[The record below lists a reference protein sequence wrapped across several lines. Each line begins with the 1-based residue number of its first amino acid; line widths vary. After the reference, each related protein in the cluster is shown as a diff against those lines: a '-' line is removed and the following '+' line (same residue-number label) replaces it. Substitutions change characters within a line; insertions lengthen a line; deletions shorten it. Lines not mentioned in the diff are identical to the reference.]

1 MDDNELNICKS
12 INSLSIVK
20 VILKNPGRN
29 DNHGHDHSN
38 PSKKESTETKLIFVG
53 YRSDNIKTILAKL
66 EKHQKI
72 SDKENRELETA
83 IPNYRKKFGT
93 LEHYNVYFVYKYIEE
108 NLPLKHFKTLLFET
122 IKNYFTTAAI
132 DTNGSYE
139 SYESYYPHHML
150 IYKYSR
156 TINYKYYI
164 NIINYI
170 FENEHTMDNKAFFSR
185 LYKLTFMDKSEISQN
200 IKSILADKYKSIPAT
215 EIEFINHETY
225 NYNDYLYNDDLYH
238 LILNIPNIISIKYNY
253 NFKETIH
260 NYYGYQHI
268 IQLLNHITT
277 ETNRID
283 RAAKDA
289 KDIKDAYQGSS
300 DKEKEDT
307 NDQSSK
313 GDDNDNDN
321 RKIRF
326 FLEYNLNNDSDYND
340 GQTLSYFNKTVN
352 NEYFILSYA
361 DLKPILT
368 KTMAKFYFPDAE
380 NEGFQNTRKL
390 ESTNREIYNHLRLNT
405 IRKHIYNDEIMS
417 IGKCYCRNIVFDSLS
432 DDINIKYNLDN
443 IYNNISTNYHLL
455 PVIKYFRDGEFKYI
469 KINKNFL
476 QKHSYQEIN
485 KLLVSNDLLTIGTK
499 LITNT
504 MNYIQYKW
512 RISKD
517 IIITINFYENG
528 YSIIYFNDEQN
539 LQIGKSLFEYLEIVK
554 HTIKMI
560 KKTINAKKLILPN
573 INNVFNEYT
582 DRINYSGLMAGNII
596 ISGKLDIEK
605 LLLKTEITSK
615 PRASHIGIIIERFKK
630 YCSALHH
637 FIITKSANISV
648 IKIFYKQVNN
658 FYSNRSIEQ
667 FIYGT
672 LRDLKKTD
680 DNGNIAIRKV
690 DKSLEERL
698 FKQCRDIFL
707 IDDTHLTKI
716 YKNIENYNSKIA
728 EKLLYGIEVE
738 IKIDNDGTLE
748 IKIENVDRYHSVRL
762 ILFYIKSVF
771 SNIANDVEH
780 ETIDTETSLKSQNH
794 SSDDS
799 KTSIG
804 KGKSNGKGIS
814 ISKGKIKE
822 KSRDLEEDRD
832 DLFDFNLDMDL
843 NLDIDLD
850 LDLSIKMDEDDKDI
864 LGHGMPEIDN
874 VENMDLRDLARL
886 IQIDKLPVEGEDK
899 GDRKL
904 DARDGKGGK
913 GDQDIELKNL
923 ELLKFQGKDK
933 KLSFTKYMSQMREKY
948 DKPLFNPEALG
959 ANRYEYNRACQATVM
974 RQPYIISKK
983 DIESFDDPEAFNGYL
998 KYRGNYYICPRIWDW
1013 LANKPISVRRFI
1025 ENKLKSPYTNGT
1037 YIPPE
1042 ERTKIY
1048 LDESR
1053 TVIIRK
1059 HKEWEDPDK
1068 NKDWPEILKKTEKEA
1083 FPYLKES
1090 PDHPQKLCVPCCG
1103 IKKPEDFDIN
1113 KKEIQ
1118 QIMRPMGYKECKYTP
1133 EEEEEVKKEGGK
1145 DERGEHISCVNNIE
1159 KYITNETSEL
1169 EKCRFGLLP
1178 RNLDIMLNN
1187 HQNLFL
1193 TKSQNELLNNASLF
1207 LRRGID
1213 VNKKDNILESFAV
1226 IFNKSLTSLKNLII
1240 TKLTPEVFI
1249 SLNNGELIDIYSSN
1263 NILPNSL
1270 NDYDKFAFFMRNY
1283 LLFFNILDIDYS
1295 ILERVKFKD
1304 VEILK
1309 IHIEDNTSFQNYIGK
1324 LNKDSK
1330 DSKDSKTITRKTEVE
1345 DLKKL
1350 IMAYKIYTAFY
1361 NYIGHILDDNEYKN
1375 YTHFLDLFSKPI
1387 EWLNKEGANILIFDQ
1402 TCSKLTCN
1410 PYTNITR
1417 SRFMIMIR
1425 EDDHHF
1431 VPVVHVNNLNK
1442 NIGIDGIFQITKIN
1456 ITESLHNYF
1465 EKRTTN
1471 KKLLHLTKYRDDAII
1486 NLVLLHSN
1494 ICKYQVQQMTTNLI
1508 KDLDEIDIRP
1518 IKQLALSTTQIE
1530 FIKLD
1535 DNYNHLLLPIYPS
1548 AIDAGA
1554 KGLVVK
1560 FKFLEEG
1567 DMVSIDHYI
1576 KMKSTDIMKTLYDKL
1591 AQYNYKISKIFYD
1604 EMTNLITSVQ
1614 FINNLIV
1621 PVASEKKT
1629 IMREREIIKMM
1640 ITEGELKN
1648 EDDPRITS
1656 LFRPGYFDFRLEL
1669 SPEINILNLRNL
1681 IYKDFIYNYF
1691 KYDFSRILQENT
1703 FRNEKTDLETLMKDY
1718 NKKVRDF
1725 QDVLDEI
1732 YNQVF
1737 KIMNKRIRNSGA
1749 GAQKVFKDNI
1759 KLKVCKKTKKQ
1770 GKCASHFCEYNE
1782 ADKQCYLDMSADQ
1795 LEYFAYLIAND
1806 LLNNKMESRE
1816 IITGSFIPEF
1826 NMRNKIFRNP
1836 DEININTEELASI
1849 IESGIY
1855 SKFKKNITLSE
1866 YLNNEEEYQFMKSDY
1881 TILENTNMEQF
1892 KKIMNTIIPDV
1903 VDLSIKNIF
1912 IDDKILTTPFNKS
1925 GTYDNHSNVG
1935 ECKFP
1940 FFDKNRTKYVYQ
1952 CMPRTQGVMCPTKID
1967 YQRKPDKWGYCPEK
1981 IDETK
1986 KSLKV
1991 IEVDTVGDNKN
2002 YYKGRC
2008 LSPHMVKESGTHSPE
2023 YKLKY
2028 NCIEE
2033 TDKELGN
2040 YAWCPLKNPVSIPGR
2055 NLNGNKASTRK
2066 IIPNKPG
2073 TLKQGP
2079 ENKALIDEL
2088 DNQHEGDLLRAADK
2102 FENVHMNKWYD
2113 GKLTPAGITSKKHL
2127 KGYCQPPLPIIKP
2140 KKPTPVA
2147 EPIEAILDKG
2157 KAKGVEKVNGLELGA
2172 VMDEDDKGMPELTL
2186 DNYIPNNCSASFT
2199 PSKGGYSRP
2208 QLKRF
2213 GVNYLKIPYTEL
2225 MKNDETDLQ
2234 KADMCRIINNK
2245 YREIK
2250 TQGRTITDADRINA
2264 YSKNIDN
2271 CEDGESKGGYSL
2283 KELREIAINY
2293 FDMDE
2298 QTAKDI
2304 NKDKLCYYVR
2314 KRLKKINAKTDADV
2328 AMAAAEAIPAKG
2340 SRKEKPV
2347 EESEKDLSS
2356 KGEQTISG
2364 VSAGLSMIY
2373 PMDINLCKETPNR
2386 GGPGSKEIK
2395 QIARDNFGI
2404 DTEHKHKDEICDE
2417 IESKLKKG
2425 RKDAK
2430 KQGAKA
2436 KETMIS
2442 PSQIRKVN
2450 FDELFENPNAME
2462 IPFIQEDITDLD
2474 DGDLDNG
2481 DLDDGDLDIEDLE
2494 KTIQQIGI
2502 SSKSSKS
2509 RSTKS
2514 KANKVNKANKANT
2527 LDDEEL

>member
-1 MDDNELNICKS
+1 MDDTELNICKS

-20 VILKNPGRN
+20 VILKNS
-29 DNHGHDHSN
+29 SN
-38 PSKKESTETKLIFVG
+38 SYGYGNSNISTQTKKESAETKLIFIG
-53 YRSDNIKTILAKL
+53 YRPENIKTILAKL
-66 EKHQKI
+66 EKHK
-72 SDKENRELETA
+72 SLSEKEHRILETA
-83 IPNYRKKFGT
+83 IPNYRKKFGA

-108 NLPLKHFKTLLFET
+108 NLSLKHFKTLIFET
-122 IKNYFTTAAI
+122 IKPYFTTAI
-132 DTNGSYE
+132 DTNESSE
-139 SYESYYPHHML
+139 SYKSYYPHHML

-164 NIINYI
+164 NILNYI
-170 FENEHTMDNKAFFSR
+170 FENENTLDNTTFFNR
-185 LYKLTFMDKSEISQN
+185 LYKLTFMNKSEIGQN
-200 IKSILADKYKSIPAT
+200 IKRILADKYKSIPAND
-215 EIEFINHETY
+215 IEFINNETY
-225 NYNDYLYNDDLYH
+225 NYDDYLYNDDLYH
-238 LILNIPNIISIKYNY
+238 IILNIPNIISIKYNY
-253 NFKETIH
+253 NFKETIR
-260 NYYGYQHI
+260 NYYGYQNI
-268 IQLLNHITT
+268 IHLLHHITT
-277 ETNRID
+277 ETKQDSRDSKRTKKTD
-283 RAAKDA
+283 RQSNDHQSN
-289 KDIKDAYQGSS
+289 DQEYS
-300 DKEKEDT
+300 DKQEH
-307 NDQSSK
+307 
-313 GDDNDNDN
+313 DNK
-321 RKIRF
+321 KIRF

-340 GQTLSYFNKTVN
+340 GQTLSYYNKTVN
-352 NEYFILSYA
+352 NEYFILTYA
-361 DLKPILT
+361 DLKPLLT
-368 KTMAKFYFPDAE
+368 KTMVKFYFPNVE
-380 NEGFQNTRKL
+380 NDINQNTRKL
-390 ESTNREIYNHLRLNT
+390 ESINREIYGHLRLNT
-405 IRKHIYNDEIMS
+405 IRKHIYNDEILT
-417 IGKCYCRNIVFDSLS
+417 IGKCFCRNIVFDSLS

-476 QKHSYQEIN
+476 QKHNYQEIN
-485 KLLVSNDLLTIGTK
+485 KLLVSNELLTIGTK

-528 YSIIYFNDEQN
+528 YSVIYFNDEQN
-539 LQIGKSLFEYLEIVK
+539 LEIGKSLFEYLEIVK
-554 HTIKMI
+554 YTIKMI

-573 INNVFNEYT
+573 INNVFNEYA

-605 LLLKTEITSK
+605 LLLKTEITGKSK
-615 PRASHIGIIIERFKK
+615 TAQTAIIIERFKK

-648 IKIFYKQVNN
+648 IKLFYKQVNN

-672 LRDLKKTD
+672 LRDLGKTD
-680 DNGNIAIRKV
+680 ENGNIAIRKV

-698 FKQCRDIFL
+698 FKQCREIFL
-707 IDDTHLTKI
+707 IDNEHLSKI
-716 YKNIENYNSKIA
+716 YKNIENYNGKIA

-748 IKIENVDRYHSVRL
+748 IKMENVDRYHSIRL
-762 ILFYIKSVF
+762 ILFYIKTVL
-771 SNIANDVEH
+771 SNIANDIEH
-780 ETIDTETSLKSQNH
+780 ETIDTETSLKSKDQ
-794 SSDDS
+794 SSMNSS
-799 KTSIG
+799 KKSIG
-804 KGKSNGKGIS
+804 KAQSIGKAKKQNSDHNLDKNLD
-814 ISKGKIKE
+814 K
-822 KSRDLEEDRD
+822 DLDKDQDRD
-832 DLFDFNLDMDL
+832 DLFDFNLDMEL
-843 NLDIDLD
+843 NLDLD
-850 LDLSIKMDEDDKDI
+850 LDLSIKLDDGLEDNGIGK
-864 LGHGMPEIDN
+864 GVPELDN

-886 IQIDKLPVEGEDK
+886 IQLDKLPMDGEDK
-899 GDRKL
+899 QIDK
-904 DARDGKGGK
+904 KGA
-913 GDQDIELKNL
+913 IELKHL
-923 ELLKFQGKDK
+923 ELLKFKGKEK
-933 KLSFTKYMSQMREKY
+933 KLNFTRYMNLMRDKY
-948 DKPLFNPEALG
+948 DKPLFNPESLG
-959 ANRYEYNRACQATVM
+959 ANRYEYNRACQANVM
-974 RQPYIISKK
+974 RQPYVVSKK

-1013 LANKPISVRRFI
+1013 LANKPISARRFI

-1042 ERTKIY
+1042 ERTKID
-1048 LDESR
+1048 LDETH

-1068 NKDWPEILKKTEKEA
+1068 HKDWPEILKKTEKEA
-1083 FPYLKES
+1083 FPYLKEA

-1103 IKKPEDFDIN
+1103 IKKPDDFDSN

-1118 QIMRPMGYKECKYTP
+1118 QIMRPLGYKECKYTA
-1133 EEEEEVKKEGGK
+1133 EEEEEVKKEGAK
-1145 DERGEHISCVNNIE
+1145 DGEHISCVNNIE
-1159 KYITNETSEL
+1159 KYITNETSGL

-1187 HQNLFL
+1187 QQNLFL
-1193 TKSQNELLNNASLF
+1193 TKSQNELVNNASLF

-1226 IFNKSLTSLKNLII
+1226 ILNKSLASLKNLII

-1304 VEILK
+1304 IELLK

-1324 LNKDSK
+1324 ITTNNTGKVG
-1330 DSKDSKTITRKTEVE
+1330 KTAIQDGEIA

-1387 EWLNKEGANILIFDQ
+1387 EWLNKEGVNILIFDK

-1410 PYTNITR
+1410 PYINITR
-1417 SRFMIMIR
+1417 ARFMIMIR
-1425 EDDHHF
+1425 EDEHHF

-1456 ITESLHNYF
+1456 ITESLYNYF

-1471 KKLLHLTKYRDDAII
+1471 KQLLHLTKYRDDAII

-1535 DNYNHLLLPIYPS
+1535 GNYNNLLLPIYPS
-1548 AIDAGA
+1548 AINAGST
-1554 KGLVVK
+1554 GLVVK
-1560 FKFLEEG
+1560 FKFLEES
-1567 DMVSIDHYI
+1567 DMVSIDNYI
-1576 KMKSTDIMKTLYDKL
+1576 KMKTTDILQGLNTKL

-1604 EMTNLITSVQ
+1604 EMTNLITSIQ

-1621 PVASEKKT
+1621 PVAPEKKT

-1656 LFRPGYFDFRLEL
+1656 LFRPGHFDFHLEI

-1703 FRNEKTDLETLMKDY
+1703 FRNEKMGLETVMKDY
-1718 NKKVRDF
+1718 NKKARNF

-1732 YNQVF
+1732 YNHVY
-1737 KIMNKRIRNSGA
+1737 KIMNKRISA
-1749 GAQKVFKDNI
+1749 GGGQKVFKDNI

-1770 GKCASHFCEYNE
+1770 GGKCASHFCAYNE
-1782 ADKQCYLDMSADQ
+1782 VDKQCYLDMSADQ

-1816 IITGSFIPEF
+1816 IIAGSFIPEF

-1855 SKFKKNITLSE
+1855 SKFKKNITLTD

-1912 IDDKILTTPFNKS
+1912 IDDKILTTPFDKS
-1925 GTYDNHSNVG
+1925 GTFDHHSNIG

-1940 FFDKNRTKYVYQ
+1940 FFDKNRKKYVYQ
-1952 CMPRTQGVMCPTKID
+1952 CMSRTQGIMCPTKID

-1981 IDETK
+1981 IEETK
-1986 KSLKV
+1986 KALKV
-1991 IEVDTVGDNKN
+1991 IEIDTVGDNKN

-2008 LSPHMVKESGTHSPE
+2008 LLPHMVKESGEANPE

-2028 NCIEE
+2028 DCIEE
-2033 TDKELGN
+2033 KNKELGN
-2040 YAWCPLKNPVSIPGR
+2040 YSWCPLKNPVSIPGR
-2055 NLNGNKASTRK
+2055 DRNNNKPGTQK
-2066 IIPNKPG
+2066 MIPNKPG
-2073 TLKQGP
+2073 TKKNNPGT
-2079 ENKALIDEL
+2079 KVIDIPDNQDNQ

-2113 GKLTPAGITSKKHL
+2113 GKLTPAGINGRKHL
-2127 KGYCQPPLPIIKP
+2127 KGYCQPPLPVVKP
-2140 KKPTPVA
+2140 KKAALVEGNIP
-2147 EPIEAILDKG
+2147 DKG
-2157 KAKGVEKVNGLELGA
+2157 INKDVHKGKEKDIE
-2172 VMDEDDKGMPELTL
+2172 EDGMPELTL

-2234 KADMCRIINNK
+2234 KADMCRVINNK
-2245 YREIK
+2245 FREIK

-2264 YSKNIDN
+2264 YTKNIDN

-2314 KRLKKINAKTDADV
+2314 KRLKKIHAKADT
-2328 AMAAAEAIPAKG
+2328 AAPTPETAIIKAAED
-2340 SRKEKPV
+2340 
-2347 EESEKDLSS
+2347 SEKDVSS
-2356 KGEQTISG
+2356 KGELTISG
-2364 VSAGLSMIY
+2364 VSEGLSMIY

-2404 DTEHKHKDEICDE
+2404 NTEHKHKDDICDE
-2417 IESKLKKG
+2417 IEAKLKKG
-2425 RKDAK
+2425 RKDARK
-2430 KQGAKA
+2430 YGAKA

-2450 FDELFENPNAME
+2450 FDELFENPNAVE
-2462 IPFIQEDITDLD
+2462 IPFIQDKDLEGLD
-2474 DGDLDNG
+2474 KDQDADLDN
-2481 DLDDGDLDIEDLE
+2481 EDLE
-2494 KTIQQIGI
+2494 KTIQQSGE
-2502 SSKSSKS
+2502 SDKSSKIPII
-2509 RSTKS
+2509 
-2514 KANKVNKANKANT
+2514 
-2527 LDDEEL
+2527 DDEEL